1 MAYDLV
7 AGPGSEHGQAPDCA
21 ASIDLHDL
29 PALARLRQRGDCD
42 FLERISHLA
51 EDQAFDLAQVDSA
64 LDSLLPLRH
73 ASLHPDER
81 TLLLKLI
88 DVLSFASRTQQGLYG
103 ICD

>member
-7 AGPGSEHGQAPDCA
+7 AGPGSEHGEAPDDA
-21 ASIDLHDL
+21 TSIDLHDL
-29 PALARLRQRGDCD
+29 PALARLLRRGHCD

-51 EDQAFDLAQVDSA
+51 QDQAFDLRQVDAA
-64 LDSLLPLRH
+64 LDCLLPLRH

-81 TLLLKLI
+81 ALLHKLI
-88 DVLSFASRTQQGLYG
+88 GVLSFASRTQQGLYG